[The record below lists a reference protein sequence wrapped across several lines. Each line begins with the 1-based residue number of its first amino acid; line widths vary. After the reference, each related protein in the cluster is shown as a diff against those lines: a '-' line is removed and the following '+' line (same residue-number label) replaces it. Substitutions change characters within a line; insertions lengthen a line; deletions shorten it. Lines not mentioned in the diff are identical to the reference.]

1 MKKIIHTDKAP
12 LAIGTY
18 SQAVATENL
27 TFISG
32 QIPLIPESMEI
43 VSGDFKDRAHQVF
56 KNLEQIASAAGGTLD
71 DAAKVTIFLT
81 DLDNFT
87 SVNEVMAEYFQ
98 EPYPARAAVG
108 VSSLPKGVDIEV
120 EAILSLKG

>member
-43 VSGDFKDRAHQVF
+43 VSGDFKDRAHQLF
-56 KNLEQIASAAGGTLD
+56 KNLEQIANAAGGTLD

>member
-43 VSGDFKDRAHQVF
+43 VPGDFKDRAHQVF
-56 KNLEQIASAAGGTLD
+56 KNLENIAKSAGGTLD
-71 DAAKVTIFLT
+71 NAVKVTIFLT

-108 VSSLPKGVDIEV
+108 VSSLPKGVDIEA